1 MTIFLA
7 AGLGWGRDGD
17 YFVLRVTWL
26 QHSHVPILRLRII
39 VSDINENRNFLQQNL
54 AASLYELAY
63 SLHFF
68 FFLKFWLVEMIG
80 FAPYIEAPD
89 VHKQLVF

>member
-1 MTIFLA
+1 MGIILYWEL
-7 AGLGWGRDGD
+7 LGSNIVM
-17 YFVLRVTWL
+17 F
-26 QHSHVPILRLRII
+26 PPLRLRII

-89 VHKQLVF
+89 VHKQLVFW